1 MKNGNHAI
9 DRSRLKDIK
18 DVVIDTTKPCSE
30 RIQSFVQQIGNPYC
44 YLDNGIVVE
53 VGYADT
59 DVSLQDRLS
68 AYASSMDQTTGK

>member
-1 MKNGNHAI
+1 MRTENRSI

-18 DVVIDTTKPCSE
+18 DVVIDTTKPCQE
-30 RIQSFVQQIGNPYC
+30 RIQSFVTQIGNPYC

-53 VGYADT
+53 VAYADT

-68 AYASSMDQTTGK
+68 AYASSIDQTTGK

>member
-1 MKNGNHAI
+1 MKTEHHAI

-18 DVVIDTTKPCSE
+18 DVVIDTSKPSSE
-30 RIQSFVQQIGNPYC
+30 RIQSFVRQIGNPYC

-53 VGYADT
+53 VAYADT

-68 AYASSMDQTTGK
+68 AYASSIDQTSGK